1 MLLTF
6 TTQITPL
13 MRQAKAVGPKKKS
26 NYYVPAKEGKGAARS
41 LGTVHP
47 INEMI
52 TTVQQK

>member
-1 MLLTF
+1 MFLLTF
-6 TTQITPL
+6 STQITPL
-13 MRQAKAVGPKKKS
+13 MRQAKAVGPKKS